1 MVGPQPRRSQPR
13 LPPKLVVAK
22 VALTGGTG
30 FLGSNIAEVLGTAGH
45 DVLVLTRATPTMAVP
60 WNYEVLDT
68 SDSGAVAS
76 AIADCDALVHTAIAN
91 DFQNLDAET
100 AYRAYPGLTQAV
112 TSAAVTVGAKPI
124 YISTDWV
131 MDGSSHKV
139 PESSYGRPVNTY
151 GFLKALGEQVIRD
164 LAPETGVICRI
175 GGVMGRNRLVA
186 ELPRSQD
193 VGFGYFVT
201 AMVNALQAGETFLVF
216 DGPGVN
222 TVATPSLASEIGAT
236 IHRIIEREASGC
248 FHVVADDALTRREL
262 AEQACD
268 VFGLDSSLLR
278 SGPPPA
284 EALFSEPVPIDTS
297 LDNSRVK
304 SELGVGK
311 VNVKDCLSALA
322 AEADGALHPV
332 TDLQ

>member
-1 MVGPQPRRSQPR
+1 MAR
-13 LPPKLVVAK
+13 

-30 FLGSNIAEVLGTAGH
+30 FLGSNITEVLAGAGH
-45 DVLVLTRATPTMAVP
+45 DVVVLTRATPQMAVP

-68 SDSGAVAS
+68 SDSVALAS
-76 AIADCDALVHTAIAN
+76 AINGCDALVHTAIAN
-91 DFQNLDAET
+91 DFQNLDAGA
-100 AYRAYPGLTQAV
+100 AYRAYPGLTHAV
-112 TSAAVTVGAKPI
+112 TSAAVAVGAKPI

-131 MDGSSHKV
+131 VDGNSHKV

-164 LAPETGVICRI
+164 IAPETGVICRI

-186 ELPRSQD
+186 ELPRTQD

-201 AMVNALQAGETFLVF
+201 ALVKSLQAGEPFMVF

-222 TVATPSLASEIGAT
+222 AVATPSLASEIGAT

-248 FHVVADDALTRREL
+248 FHVVADNAVTRTEL
-262 AEQACD
+262 AGQACD

-284 EALFSEPVPIDTS
+284 EALFSEPVPLDTS

-304 SELGVGK
+304 SVLGVGK
-311 VNVKDCLSALA
+311 VSVRDCLEALA

-332 TDLQ
+332 TALN

>member
-1 MVGPQPRRSQPR
+1 
-13 LPPKLVVAK
+13 
-22 VALTGGTG
+22 
-30 FLGSNIAEVLGTAGH
+30 
-45 DVLVLTRATPTMAVP
+45 
-60 WNYEVLDT
+60 
-68 SDSGAVAS
+68 
-76 AIADCDALVHTAIAN
+76 
-91 DFQNLDAET
+91 
-100 AYRAYPGLTQAV
+100 
-112 TSAAVTVGAKPI
+112 
-124 YISTDWV
+124 
-131 MDGSSHKV
+131 
-139 PESSYGRPVNTY
+139 
-151 GFLKALGEQVIRD
+151 
-164 LAPETGVICRI
+164 
-175 GGVMGRNRLVA
+175 
-186 ELPRSQD
+186 
-193 VGFGYFVT
+193 
-201 AMVNALQAGETFLVF
+201 
-216 DGPGVN
+216 VN

-311 VNVKDCLSALA
+311 VNVKDCLIALA

-332 TDLQ
+332 TALQ